1 MACAPGSSCVSGV
14 CLPMASPACLV
25 FEPGNYDFGTVQTG
39 CRSAVTSFTI
49 RNVCQQQVTVAVV
62 GVAGGLGFSN
72 PTVTLPTTLQPL
84 GTLSFPI
91 TFSPTSVGRQTGGI
105 VVQAT
110 HSAASFIY
118 QTDLTGV
125 GASSGLNQD
134 RFTVPRKTDV
144 VLIIDDSC
152 SMFEEQMALGQNA
165 NALLA
170 YAFSAGV
177 DFNLGITTTDMDAFG
192 MPLRGRF
199 EGPPGQ
205 RILTAT
211 TPNLLQTFNQRVN
224 FGTNGSGSEEMF
236 APALASVTQPLV
248 TGDNAGFLRNDAAL
262 AVLALT
268 DAADQSEGAPFGIS
282 NAGNS
287 TEAFRQRLVGL
298 KGHRRRNEFSFN
310 FIGPQNTVVGC
321 AAEISGSDPRQV
333 EMTRNTGGVLSDIC
347 LYSQANW
354 RNEVTRVGQAVFG
367 ARATWFLTARP
378 TAGVTVL
385 LNGTPVPETSGATRN
400 WTYDAARNAVVFE
413 RFTPAPGQTVGFDYT
428 VACMP

>member
-1 MACAPGSSCVSGV
+1 MAN
-14 CLPMASPACLV
+14 PACLV
-25 FEPGNYDFGTVQTG
+25 FEPGNYDFGTVQTS
-39 CRSAVTSFTI
+39 CRSAVTTFTI
-49 RNVCQQQVTVAVV
+49 RNVCPQQVTVAVV

-72 PTVTLPTTLQPL
+72 PTVALPTNLAQ
-84 GTLSFPI
+84 GATLSFPI
-91 TFSPTSVGRQTGGI
+91 TFSPTTVGRQTGGI

-110 HSAASFIY
+110 HSSASFVY
-118 QTDLTGV
+118 QTELTGV
-125 GASSGLNQD
+125 GAMSGLNQD

-144 VLIIDDSC
+144 VLIVDDSC

-177 DFNLGITTTDMDAFG
+177 DFNLGITTTDMELFG
-192 MPLRGRF
+192 NSLRGRF
-199 EGPPGQ
+199 EGQPGQ
-205 RILTAT
+205 RILTAA

-224 FGTNGSGSEEMF
+224 FGTNGSGTEEMF

-268 DAADQSEGAPFGIS
+268 DAADQSDGAAFGIP
-282 NAGNS
+282 NAGN
-287 TEAFRQRLVGL
+287 TVEAFRQRLLAL
-298 KGHRRRNEFSFN
+298 KGHRRRNEFSFH
-310 FIGPQNTVVGC
+310 FIGPMNTVAGC
-321 AAEISGSDPRQV
+321 SAEISGSDQRQV
-333 EMTRNTGGVLSDIC
+333 EMTRNTGGLLSDIC
-347 LYSQANW
+347 LYSQPNW

-367 ARATWFLTARP
+367 ARATWFLTGRP

-385 LNGTPVPETSGATRN
+385 LNGTPVPETSGPVRN
-400 WTYDAARNAVVFE
+400 WVYDSIRNAVVFE